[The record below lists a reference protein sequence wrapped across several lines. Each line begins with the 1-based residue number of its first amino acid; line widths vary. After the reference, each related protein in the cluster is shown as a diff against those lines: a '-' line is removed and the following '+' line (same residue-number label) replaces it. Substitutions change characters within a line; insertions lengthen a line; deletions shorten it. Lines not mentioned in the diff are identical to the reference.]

1 MWSNKQ
7 SKYIHALNLKYCKS
21 KYITYLKEFAQE
33 EGDDSPYVF
42 YLNASDGIGAFLGL
56 AHISRFLLKSISKRT
71 TNLKPM
77 VCEDTES

>member
-1 MWSNKQ
+1 MNN
-7 SKYIHALNLKYCKS
+7 Y
-21 KYITYLKEFAQE
+21 E

-42 YLNASDGIGAFLGL
+42 YLNASDGIGAFWGL
-56 AHISRFLLKSISKRT
+56 AHISKFLLKSISKRT